1 MKALVVFVILGQ
13 QEQQQEEDGNDG
25 GGSDDDDDDDDDN
38 EERKNKDIDKQA
50 RELTKNIPQNV
61 KRIAVLVNAKDEFI
75 EQIKDYF
82 DCFQLHGHEDVKRIK
97 ELKQK
102 FNKGIIKAIRV
113 TDEASARTFSQF
125 EDEVDMFLFDSPA
138 MEKSA
143 KFDWKILKNLKITKP
158 YLVAGSININNVD
171 EVLKYKPYGIDISG
185 GVEKSRGIKSNKKI
199 IEFLDKVKA

>member
-1 MKALVVFVILGQ
+1 MHPKVKICGMTDATTIQTAIKHKVDYLGFVFYPKSPRNLTP
-13 QEQQQEEDGNDG
+13 EQA
-25 GGSDDDDDDDDDN
+25 
-38 EERKNKDIDKQA
+38 K
-50 RELTKNIPQNV
+50 ELTKNIPQNV
-61 KRIAVLVNAKDEFI
+61 KRVAVLVNAKDEFI

-125 EDEVDMFLFDSPA
+125 EDEVDMLIFDSPA
-138 MEKSA
+138 MEKTA
-143 KFDWKILKNLKITKP
+143 KFDWQILNKLKITKP

-171 EVLKYKPYGIDISG
+171 EILKYNPYGIDVSA
-185 GVEKSRGIKSNKKI
+185 GVESSVGVKSNEKI
-199 IEFLDKVKA
+199 IEFLDKVKS

>member
-1 MKALVVFVILGQ
+1 MHPKVKICGMKNAETIKTAIDYKVDFLGFVFYPKSPRNLTP
-13 QEQQQEEDGNDG
+13 D
-25 GGSDDDDDDDDDN
+25 
-38 EERKNKDIDKQA
+38 QA
-50 RELTKNIPQNV
+50 KELTKNIPQNV

-125 EDEVDMFLFDSPA
+125 EDEVDMLVFDSPA
-138 MEKSA
+138 MEKTA
-143 KFDWKILKNLKITKP
+143 KFDWQILTKLKITKP
-158 YLVAGSININNVD
+158 YLVAGSLNINNVD
-171 EVLKYKPYGIDISG
+171 EILKYKPYGIDVSA
-185 GVEKSRGIKSNKKI
+185 GVESSVGVKSNEKI
-199 IEFLDKVKA
+199 IEFLDKVKS